1 MWPSTILLQNTVSV
15 WDIVLHEYVSYMKGT
30 TIFANTLFKY
40 TLAFTLRLKTTRRV
54 LLFLVIPPHTC
65 MDPTVTSYCLF
76 PLLSESILSRI
87 WFTIICWTWR
97 WVVTCGSGCPGI
109 GRSFTLFV
117 WWTRCSRRVTVDTLQ
132 PNLLQCFVWFNPPI
146 SIPSGLFLSF
156 SESRGMIV
164 PKLIQHQLN
173 FFFTTLIC
181 L

>member
-1 MWPSTILLQNTVSV
+1 
-15 WDIVLHEYVSYMKGT
+15 MKGT

-65 MDPTVTSYCLF
+65 MDPTVTSYCLSWRF
-76 PLLSESILSRI
+76 RCGQYQSCPVYDSPSSAGPDVEWWHADVVVLASDGLLRSLFGGRVVLGALLSIH
-87 WFTIICWTWR
+87 
-97 WVVTCGSGCPGI
+97 
-109 GRSFTLFV
+109 
-117 WWTRCSRRVTVDTLQ
+117 CSQT
-132 PNLLQCFVWFNPPI
+132 LLQCFVWFNPPI
-146 SIPSGLFLSF
+146 SIPIGLFLSF
-156 SESRGMIV
+156 SESRGMTV